1 MKKKI
6 IIAISCIVVC
16 LGAVFVYFNQKPKF
30 KLVIDNN
37 EISEQL
43 YLELMQS
50 NVANVV
56 NEVYEKYGL
65 EVDENFWTS
74 EIDEGTPLAMLQE
87 RTLDTLIKASA
98 YYNYAQDLNLET
110 NGGLQTLEQ
119 RLVEEN
125 KRREEAVANGEI
137 IYGLKQYDLKFF
149 LNYEIELIHENICYD
164 MEFSSDELHAYYEE
178 HLDDFKQDDQL
189 KIEALRIYYVI
200 DEQLLEKYDT
210 IKKDLETIVKRLP
223 SESLESLA
231 KEYQLDDYY
240 VSIDSTTV
248 DLDIDGDIYEL
259 AKDMQSG
266 EVSELMDVSGCFYL
280 VKCQSRQA
288 RDVLSYDEA
297 KNTIKSSLAQ
307 ESFELAVQDYQ
318 DKVVVDIQ
326 GDLNN
331 WMINCLNN
339 K

>member
-1 MKKKI
+1 MKKKLTI
-6 IIAISCIVVC
+6 IISCIAICIVGLVIY
-16 LGAVFVYFNQKPKF
+16 LNQKPSF
-30 KLVIDNN
+30 KLVIDGN
-37 EISEQL
+37 EISEKL

-65 EVDENFWTS
+65 EMDENFWTS
-74 EIDEGTPLAMLQE
+74 EIEEGTPLDILKE
-87 RTLDTLIKASA
+87 RTLNTLIKASA
-98 YYNYAQDLNLET
+98 YYSYATDLNIET
-110 NGGLQTLEQ
+110 NGGLGTIETRLE
-119 RLVEEN
+119 EEN
-125 KRREEAVANGEI
+125 KRREEAIANGEI
-137 IYGLKQYDLKFF
+137 IYGLKQYDLKFY
-149 LNYEIELIHENICYD
+149 LNYEMELLHENICYD
-164 MEFSSDELHAYYEE
+164 MSFSADEMHDYYDN

-189 KIEALRIYYVI
+189 KIEALRIYYVV
-200 DEQLLEKYDT
+200 DDALLEKYDS
-210 IKKDLETIVKRLP
+210 IKEDLEAIVKRLP

-231 KEYQLDDYY
+231 KEYQFNDYY
-240 VSIDSTTV
+240 LSLDSTTL

-266 EVSELMDVSGCFYL
+266 EVSGLIDVSGCFYIVECL
-280 VKCQSRQA
+280 SRQSRDA
-288 RDVLSYDEA
+288 LTYEEA
-297 KNTIKSSLAQ
+297 KTAIKSSLAQ

-318 DKVVVDIQ
+318 GKVVVDIQ